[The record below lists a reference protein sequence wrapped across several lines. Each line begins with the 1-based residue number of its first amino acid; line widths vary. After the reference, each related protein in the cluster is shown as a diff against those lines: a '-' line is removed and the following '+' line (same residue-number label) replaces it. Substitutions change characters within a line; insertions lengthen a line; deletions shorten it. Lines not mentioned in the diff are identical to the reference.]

1 MMKSNKGIVF
11 LAFLAILIVFGVL
24 LFVSSSADDVIELD
38 EFSVFA
44 SNSVAYNV
52 IEEPQEYFSSGV
64 ISLNIIN
71 SDLEKDL
78 EE

>member
-11 LAFLAILIVFGVL
+11 LAFLAILVVFGVL

-44 SNSVAYNV
+44 SNSVAYNIV
-52 IEEPQEYFSSGV
+52 EEPQEYSSSGV